1 MSRPTTQSAAPGAP
15 ARLSGKLGTGSIA
28 FMVIAAAAPLTVIG
42 GNAPLGIG
50 QGNGAGA
57 PVGFLLA
64 SIVLLLFSVGF
75 VRMTPYVKE
84 AGAFFSYVTMGLGSR
99 PGMGT
104 AYVALVA
111 YTAIQAGIYGYM
123 GWAVTDLVRFY
134 GGPDIP
140 WIVFALLSLVIVGL
154 LGYRHIELSSKVLGV
169 ALVLELLVM
178 MVVNVAVIV
187 DGGPEGR
194 SLESF
199 DPQVF
204 LTAGL
209 GVAVLF
215 AMTGFIGFESTA
227 IYRDEAREPG
237 RTIPR
242 ATYLAVGII
251 GVFYTLSVWV
261 LVVADGPS
269 RVGDVARETLFGSKN
284 MLLDT
289 TGQYAGALTRDI
301 MQILLVTS
309 LFACVLSFHNIVARY
324 QFSLARIG
332 SMPASLGTVH
342 PKHHSPA
349 RSSLVQSVTAAIL
362 VIVFVVIGLDPLV
375 EVFGFM
381 AGVATI
387 GMVMM
392 LLLTTVAAIV
402 FFVKNPRLRG
412 NVWTSLV
419 VPCVAVL
426 ALLTAIW
433 LVLANFTMITG
444 GSAGVSTGL
453 ALVPPIAFVV
463 GMIVNRKDGG
473 RTINLQLDEVMADAA
488 ERGNAEAASEEADA
502 RQ

>member
-1 MSRPTTQSAAPGAP
+1 
-15 ARLSGKLGTGSIA
+15 
-28 FMVIAAAAPLTVIG
+28 MVIAAAAPLTVIG

-75 VRMTPYVKE
+75 VALTPYVKE
-84 AGAFFSYVTMGLGSR
+84 AGAFFSYVTLGLGSR
-99 PGMGT
+99 AGMGT
-104 AYVALVA
+104 AYVALIA

-123 GWAVTDLVRFY
+123 GWAVMDLVRFY
-134 GGPDIP
+134 GGPEIH
-140 WIVFALLSLVIVGL
+140 WSIFAIASLVIVGL
-154 LGYRHIELSSKVLGV
+154 LGYRHIDLSSKVLGI
-169 ALVLELLVM
+169 ALVLELVIM
-178 MVVNVAVIV
+178 MIVNVAVIV

-204 LTAGL
+204 LTGGL

-215 AMTGFIGFESTA
+215 ALTGFIGFESTA
-227 IYRDEAREPG
+227 IYRDEARNPS

-261 LVVADGPS
+261 LVVAAGPS
-269 RVGDVARETLFGSKN
+269 NAGDVARETLFGTKN

-289 TGQYAGALTRDI
+289 AGDFAGTFTRDL

-324 QFSLARIG
+324 QFSLAKIG
-332 SMPASLGTVH
+332 SMPSSLATVH

-349 RSSLVQSVTAAIL
+349 KSSLVQSVTATVL
-362 VIVFVVIGLDPLV
+362 VILFVVVGLDPLV
-375 EVFGFM
+375 EVFGYM
-381 AGVATI
+381 AGVATV
-387 GMVMM
+387 GMVMLM
-392 LLLTTVAAIV
+392 LLTTVAVISY
-402 FFVKNPRLRG
+402 FVKNPAQQKNR
-412 NVWTSLV
+412 WTSV
-419 VPCVAVL
+419 IIPVVAVL
-426 ALLTAIW
+426 ALIAAAW

-444 GSAGVSTGL
+444 GSVLVSAML
-453 ALVPPIAFVV
+453 ALVPPVAFVI
-463 GMIVNRKDGG
+463 GFIVNRKDRGIASVEEPEEMLAGG
-473 RTINLQLDEVMADAA
+473 Q
-488 ERGNAEAASEEADA
+488 
-502 RQ
+502 

>member
-1 MSRPTTQSAAPGAP
+1 MTRESTRKREAETQRQSG
-15 ARLSGKLGTGSIA
+15 LSGNLGTGSIA

-42 GNAPLGIG
+42 GNAPLAIG

-64 SIVLLLFSVGF
+64 SIVLLLFAVGF
-75 VRMTPYVKE
+75 VAMTPFVKE
-84 AGAFFSYVTMGLGSR
+84 AGAFFSYVTLGLGSR
-99 PGMGT
+99 LGMGT

-123 GWAVTDLVRFY
+123 GWAIMDLVRYY
-134 GGPDIP
+134 GGPEIH
-140 WIVFALLSLVIVGL
+140 WSFFAILALVIVGL

-194 SLESF
+194 SLSSF

-204 LTAGL
+204 LTPGI

-215 AMTGFIGFESTA
+215 ALTGFIGFESTA
-227 IYRDEAREPG
+227 IYRDEAREPS

-261 LVVADGPS
+261 LVVAAGPGS
-269 RVGDVARETLFGSKN
+269 VTEVAQQTLFGSKN

-289 TGQYAGALTRDI
+289 AGDFAGGITRSV
-301 MQILLVTS
+301 MQILLITS

-324 QFSLARIG
+324 QFALARIG
-332 SMPASLGTVH
+332 SMPAPLGRVH
-342 PKHHSPA
+342 RRHRSPA
-349 RSSLVQSVTAAIL
+349 VSSLVQSVTAL
-362 VIVFVVIGLDPLV
+362 VLVGVFVVVGLDPLV

-387 GMVMM
+387 GMVMLM
-392 LLLTTVAAIV
+392 LFTTLAALV
-402 FFVKNPRLRG
+402 FFLRRPHLRK
-412 NVWTSLV
+412 NVWTGTV
-419 VPCVAVL
+419 VPAVAVAAL
-426 ALLTAIW
+426 AASAW
-433 LVLANFTMITG
+433 LVLSNFTMITS
-444 GSAGVSTGL
+444 GSLAVSIGL
-453 ALVPPIAFVV
+453 ALVPPVALIIGAA
-463 GMIVNRKDGG
+463 VNRKDRG
-473 RTINLQLDEVMADAA
+473 RAVDAQAA
-488 ERGNAEAASEEADA
+488 ER
-502 RQ
+502 